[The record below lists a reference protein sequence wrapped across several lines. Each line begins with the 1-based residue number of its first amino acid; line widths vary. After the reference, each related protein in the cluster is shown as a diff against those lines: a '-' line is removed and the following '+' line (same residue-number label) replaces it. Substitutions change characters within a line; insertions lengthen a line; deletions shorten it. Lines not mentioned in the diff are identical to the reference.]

1 MRLTLIINSIS
12 LTHAH
17 VNQVLAKK
25 IWLLVC
31 HSLLRDRL
39 SVDGGLVQEYGN
51 VRRSPIDA
59 QGLGRHPPTPVRSR
73 HDRAPVESPDTMKT
87 AVLIPCYNEE
97 KAIASVV
104 KAFRAVLPD
113 ADIYVYDNNS
123 KDRTSEVAR
132 EAGAIV
138 RQEPL
143 QGKGNVVRRMFADVE
158 ADIYVMTDGDETYHA
173 PSAPLMIAKLIDENL
188 DMVVGSR
195 LKTDVSEA
203 FRAGHH
209 FGNRL
214 LTGAVSR
221 IFGDRFR
228 DMLSGYRVF
237 SRRFVKSFPAVSA
250 GFETETELAVHAL
263 SLRMPVAEV
272 ETPYGARPEGSTSKL
287 RTYRDGFRILWMIG
301 LLFKEEKPLAFFSL
315 TFLFLAIVSSLLA
328 VPVLVTFLE
337 TGLVPRMP
345 TALLSTGVMLL
356 GFLSL
361 VCGFILDNVTRGRR
375 EFKRLVYLTFPA
387 PAELVRRNAK
397 G

>member
-1 MRLTLIINSIS
+1 
-12 LTHAH
+12 
-17 VNQVLAKK
+17 
-25 IWLLVC
+25 
-31 HSLLRDRL
+31 
-39 SVDGGLVQEYGN
+39 
-51 VRRSPIDA
+51 
-59 QGLGRHPPTPVRSR
+59 
-73 HDRAPVESPDTMKT
+73 MKT

-97 KAIASVV
+97 KAVASVIRS
-104 KAFRAVLPD
+104 FRAALPD

-123 KDRTSEVAR
+123 GDRTVEVAR
-132 EAGAIV
+132 AAGAIV
-138 RQEPL
+138 RSEPL
-143 QGKGNVVRRMFADVE
+143 QGKGNVVRRMFADIE

-173 PSAPLMIAKLIDENL
+173 PSAPMMIEKLVSENL

-287 RTYRDGFRILWMIG
+287 RTYRDGFRILFMIG

-315 TFLFLAIVSSLLA
+315 LCLLLAIISVLLA
-328 VPVLVTFLE
+328 APVLVTFFE
-337 TGLVPRMP
+337 TGLVPRLP
-345 TALLSTGVMLL
+345 TALLSTGIMLL

-375 EFKRLVYLTFPA
+375 EFKRLVYLAFPS
-387 PAELVRRNAK
+387 PAAVARQK
-397 G
+397 K